1 MLHNLLVL
9 SIVEALEM
17 AVVVVAQFVSDE
29 GFEKL
34 HMIIGVKFSV
44 QIYQNFREE
53 RRICRKG

>member
-1 MLHNLLVL
+1 
-9 SIVEALEM
+9 M
-17 AVVVVAQFVSDE
+17 AVVVVAQFVLDE

-34 HMIIGVKFSV
+34 HVIIGVKFSV

>member
-9 SIVEALEM
+9 G
-17 AVVVVAQFVSDE
+17 VVKTSKVAIFMVAQLVSDE

-34 HMIIGVKFSV
+34 HVIIGVKFSV